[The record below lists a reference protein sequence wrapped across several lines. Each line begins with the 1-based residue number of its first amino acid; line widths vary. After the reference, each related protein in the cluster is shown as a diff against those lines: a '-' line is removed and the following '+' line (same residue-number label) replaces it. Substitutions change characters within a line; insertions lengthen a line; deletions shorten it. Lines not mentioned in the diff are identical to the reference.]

1 MSSPLNTK
9 NSVAII
15 YSISAISLLVVSLV
29 YPSCRKVPASQTFQ
43 ENLSID
49 TLETKPNSVV
59 LDTASYYKK
68 LILLSNGDTTGR
80 WPVKSAL
87 PLPGAILPFH
97 RIVAYYGNLYS
108 KQMGIL
114 GEVPPEQMLRLLLH
128 ECKKWEKAD
137 SLFPVKPAL
146 HYIALTAQTTGSRMS
161 LRMPFHQI
169 DSILA
174 LAKKIDAL
182 VFLDLQLG
190 WSNLSDELP
199 RLEKYLSMPQV
210 HLGIDPEFAMQNG
223 KIPGSQI
230 GSLDASEV
238 NYASHYLRKLVQ
250 KHQLPPKLLIVHRF
264 TKNMLTGSHRIKT
277 SPEVQLVIHMDGF
290 GARALKKN
298 TYRSYIFPE
307 PVQFTGFKIFYK
319 NDARLD
325 PKGILNPEDL
335 LDLRPIPSY
344 IQYQ

>member
-1 MSSPLNTK
+1 
-9 NSVAII
+9 
-15 YSISAISLLVVSLV
+15 
-29 YPSCRKVPASQTFQ
+29 
-43 ENLSID
+43 
-49 TLETKPNSVV
+49 
-59 LDTASYYKK
+59 
-68 LILLSNGDTTGR
+68 
-80 WPVKSAL
+80 
-87 PLPGAILPFH
+87 
-97 RIVAYYGNLYS
+97 
-108 KQMGIL
+108 
-114 GEVPPEQMLRLLLH
+114 
-128 ECKKWEKAD
+128 
-137 SLFPVKPAL
+137 
-146 HYIALTAQTTGSRMS
+146 MS

-250 KHQLPPKLLIVHRF
+250 KHQLPPKLLILHRF